1 MPAVPG
7 ARGVPGSAWLRL
19 VCRVCF
25 VRLLCQL
32 DIEEHAAVLADESIR
47 SDADLRALTQ
57 DDLRE
62 LGFKMGARKR
72 VLSWSGQ

>member
-1 MPAVPG
+1 MRRNG
-7 ARGVPGSAWLRL
+7 LRSHTL
-19 VCRVCF
+19 RPL
-25 VRLLCQL
+25 RQL

-47 SDADLRALTQ
+47 SDTDLRTLTQ

-72 VLSWSGQ
+72 VLRWSGQ

>member
-1 MPAVPG
+1 V
-7 ARGVPGSAWLRL
+7 
-19 VCRVCF
+19 
-25 VRLLCQL
+25 LLCQL

-47 SDADLRALTQ
+47 SDTDLRALTQ